1 MSTHLNQQSTSPAS
15 QIINLSVE
23 LVALYQLICQS
34 TLPSE
39 QQLASPS
46 IPNNDL
52 LSFNSVMHVQAGD
65 HSIQACKQENLLT
78 RRHQRQPHKDEAWTR
93 VFRFPRARQTQP
105 GTCCASGVPVFLF
118 HYYNRVAIKSLT
130 FFRSLWLS
138 EFGCITQ
145 TWTWKIG
152 FSSGSA
158 TRFDEEA
165 NN

>member
-1 MSTHLNQQSTSPAS
+1 MSTHLNQQSASPAS
-15 QIINLSVE
+15 QIINQSVE

-39 QQLASPS
+39 QLASPS

-52 LSFNSVMHVQAGD
+52 LSFNSVMHVQAAD

-118 HYYNRVAIKSLT
+118 HYYNRVATKSLK
-130 FFRSLWLS
+130 FFRSVTVWIWLYYPNLDL
-138 EFGCITQ
+138 ENWIFLGKPHEIRRRG
-145 TWTWKIG
+145 K
-152 FSSGSA
+152 
-158 TRFDEEA
+158 
-165 NN
+165 

>member
-1 MSTHLNQQSTSPAS
+1 MSTHLNQQSASPAS
-15 QIINLSVE
+15 QIINQSVE

-39 QQLASPS
+39 QLASPS

-52 LSFNSVMHVQAGD
+52 LSFNSVMHVQAAD

-93 VFRFPRARQTQP
+93 VFRFPPARQTQP

-118 HYYNRVAIKSLT
+118 HYYNRVATKSLK
-130 FFRSLWLS
+130 FFRSVTVWIWLYYPNLDL
-138 EFGCITQ
+138 ENWIFLGKPHEIRRRG
-145 TWTWKIG
+145 K
-152 FSSGSA
+152 
-158 TRFDEEA
+158 
-165 NN
+165 